1 MSRKPLNIAILRP
14 FGGNVGNHVINRS
27 VKYLLKNQNPFDEL
41 NIIDIPASKKLDSGL
56 FSGLDKNSVFY
67 LNEVADGII
76 IGGGNLFENGEVD
89 AEPVALRALRPPL
102 MLFSNSLGRIIGR
115 HDNYIDR
122 SDSSNT
128 ATLKELHDTS
138 RIALARDSSTVK
150 VLADRHG
157 CVAELGWC
165 PTIHTDVA
173 YGPLL
178 PTTAK
183 SKKIYISIRNPD
195 RISGSDFQKYR
206 VTNAIEEL
214 ILLVSREYGA
224 EAIILCNDLRDLK
237 YAMYLNKRYNTKF
250 EYTADDV
257 EFVTKLKSA
266 KLVFSFRLHTTIP
279 CVALGT
285 NVLNFSY
292 DERAEC
298 LISDL
303 ELNNQSVTLTNIKP
317 EDICFAVK
325 EKLKNENITKPIIW
339 KKISKYQ
346 KEKLSNFMSLAH
358 RYQSNGY

>member
-1 MSRKPLNIAILRP
+1 MSKKFLNIAILRP

-27 VKYLLKNQNPFDEL
+27 VKYLLKDQNPCDDV

-56 FSGLDKNSVFY
+56 FSGLDRHSVFY
-67 LNEVADGII
+67 LNEVADGVI

-89 AEPVALRALRPPL
+89 ADPVALKALRPPL

-115 HDNYIDR
+115 HGTYIDR
-122 SDSSNT
+122 SDSSST
-128 ATLKELHDTS
+128 TTLQALHNAS

-150 VLADRHG
+150 LLSDTHG
-157 CVAELGWC
+157 CAAELGWC

-173 YGPLL
+173 YGSLL
-178 PTTAK
+178 PSIAK
-183 SKKIYISIRNPD
+183 SNKIYISIRNPE
-195 RISGSDFQKYR
+195 RISGSDYQKYK

-214 ILLVSREYGA
+214 IQIVSRDYET

-237 YAMYLNKRYNTKF
+237 YAMYLNKRYNTRF

-285 NVLNFSY
+285 EVLNFSY

-298 LISDL
+298 LLADL
-303 ELNNQSVTLTNIKP
+303 GLNTRSITLTNTTPEKICLVIEENLKSKNTTKP
-317 EDICFAVK
+317 E
-325 EKLKNENITKPIIW
+325 IW
-339 KKISKYQ
+339 EDISKYQ
-346 KEKLSNFMSLAH
+346 KEKLSNFMTVAH
-358 RYQSNGY
+358 QYQSNGY